1 MNIIIIS
8 EENHG
13 DIGVATTMKAAFQ
26 FLIES
31 SWLEFDF
38 ELYDKTTDSWY
49 TLGKVFDAKGIE
61 KNRKNLLAWCLEN
74 QNNWEVWDGAFY
86 FHDDTVC
93 EEEDWE

>member
-1 MNIIIIS
+1 MKIITIT

-31 SWLEFDF
+31 DWLTFGY

-49 TLGKVFDAKGIE
+49 TVRDVFMSKGLE
-61 KNRKNLLAWCLEN
+61 ETRGNLLAWALEN

-86 FHDDTVC
+86 FHEDTIY
-93 EEEDWE
+93 EEEEW